1 MSDDYKIKYSS
12 KDQFFMMVIQ
22 RIGGWFTQLNTL
34 EKDMAALS
42 GMESFQGTTAQ
53 SVKAYLNEVHN
64 ILLIS
69 VRQTLYEFQ
78 QRLSL
83 YSNGYYEFEPNI
95 YANICSQTLR
105 KLKERAVSEQ
115 NYLDGQNRSVQ
126 AQILRIADLA
136 YLKLPSQE
144 NVMGALTDAV
154 KQIDTLDCSIVEYEM
169 GKKNEANGDLASLIS
184 SLRQAIDAF
193 YYMKGNIT
201 GYTSGDYSRKTEVL
215 NLYNQVSAS
224 MEYTSQNQDAVIEA
238 SENLQNV
245 FAQQQED
252 YEEACENR
260 KDEGTANMILGGL
273 AVVGGVTA
281 IVLTAGAATPIVVVA
296 GVSGTC
302 AAAYGV
308 SNFAEGAQDYYYGS
322 IGDLST
328 DAWNPI
334 RDTVFCGNQALYD
347 AWGGLSLTI
356 AGLCVPVNS
365 AVNSVAG
372 ATGKVIAKEV
382 TKTVVKESVKG
393 YVIGETSEHITN
405 YVADELDLN
414 KTQTVI
420 LNQVVEKGLE
430 KGIDVAEDG
439 YVRHRDGAADG
450 DFTDRMSY
458 EDAQRYNA
466 FMNDP
471 DGYRASM
478 DGVDVSGWNGSDGG
492 ASDGGVPNGSAADGS
507 APDGGDSLHAPNSE
521 PLGTHEA
528 DYSTTA
534 NTPEEEAILRD
545 MEAKGE
551 YDMDGQSYGPIEVDA
566 GKLDPKEPGQRLPTD
581 KNGTIIGERESG
593 TFEYVPDDAEAQN
606 IMSSYGEY
614 SVKYVDGEPD
624 FSPFAKQDTQ
634 WGSVDCQV
642 EIGHMVGERQGNS
655 EYAGNY
661 QQADIALSEK
671 ISSETGQTVT
681 SNQIK
686 AYREAAHLTWHETSD
701 GKTMQLIPTE
711 INKSCAHKGG
721 VAAKKYEQAWG
732 DVALNY

>member
-12 KDQFFMMVIQ
+12 KDQFFLMVIQ
-22 RIGGWFTQLNTL
+22 RISGWFAQLNTL
-34 EKDMAALS
+34 EKDMAVLS

-105 KLKERAVSEQ
+105 ELKKRLVSEQ
-115 NYLDGQNRSVQ
+115 NYLDGQNRSIQ
-126 AQILRIADLA
+126 TQILRIADLA

-154 KQIDTLDCSIVEYEM
+154 QQIDTLDCSVSEYET
-169 GKKNEANGDLASLIS
+169 GKKNEANGDLASLIF

-193 YYMKGNIT
+193 YNMKGNIT

-245 FAQQQED
+245 FAQQQKD

-308 SNFAEGAQDYYYGS
+308 SNIAEGAQDYYYGS

-372 ATGKVIAKEV
+372 ASGKVIAKEV

-430 KGIDVAEDG
+430 KGIDVAEDA
-439 YVRHRDGAADG
+439 YVKHRDGAVDG

-478 DGVDVSGWNGSDGG
+478 DGVDVSGWNGPDGS
-492 ASDGGVPNGSAADGS
+492 ASDGSV
-507 APDGGDSLHAPNSE
+507 PDGGDLLHTPNSE
-521 PLGTHEA
+521 PSGTPEA

-534 NTPEEEAILRD
+534 NTPEEKAILRD

-551 YDMDGQSYGPIEVDA
+551 FDVDGQSYGPVEVDA

-581 KNGTIIGERESG
+581 KNGTIIGDRESG

-606 IMSSYGEY
+606 IMSSYGVDT
-614 SVKYVDGEPD
+614 VKYVDGEPD
-624 FSPFAKQDTQ
+624 FSSFAKQDTQ

-642 EIGHMVGERQGNS
+642 EVGHMVGDRQGS
-655 EYAGNY
+655 GEYAGNY
-661 QQADIALSEK
+661 QQADVALSEK
-671 ISSETGQTVT
+671 ISNETGQTVT
-681 SNQIK
+681 PDQIK
-686 AYREAAHLTWHETSD
+686 AYREAAHLTWHERSD